1 MNTKIIQLTISYSIL
16 MANFISASEE
26 RELNDG
32 LRSVVRTTY
41 NGNDSLIVPADVGGE
56 EKERLPSKIR
66 TTEDVQGVL
75 DLHLRD
81 FSSLGLSIF
90 AIDQQLESLRSNRA
104 FMSNHSRAIGAL
116 ERTQEAQRGIYAYF
130 LGCKSK
136 LESTLNLTS
145 REVSVG
151 SSLDE
156 RISSIDIPDDPEK
169 MASNMR
175 DDLLSRL
182 NGASALVRIE
192 EDAVMREYT
201 DLERN
206 IESRKRQLDGKSIS
220 LQERESL
227 EREIMDLKRQLAEKD
242 ALLNLFQKEK
252 ESTERTVK
260 IIRVVTESIIAIG
273 QFVFEVL
280 RATRG
285 GCLVS

>member
-1 MNTKIIQLTISYSIL
+1 MNNKIIQLTVFYGIL
-16 MANFISASEE
+16 MASLVIASEE
-26 RELNDG
+26 KELDDG
-32 LRSVVRTTY
+32 PKSIVRTEY
-41 NGNDSLIVPADVGGE
+41 KSNSSLIRTSDDE
-56 EKERLPSKIR
+56 EERKLPPRIR

-75 DLHLRD
+75 DSHLRD

-90 AIDQQLESLRSNRA
+90 SIDQQLESLRSNRV
-104 FMSNHSRAIGAL
+104 FMTNHSRAIEAL
-116 ERTQEAQRGIYAYF
+116 ERTQESQRGIYAYF

-136 LESTLNLTS
+136 LETKLKLTD
-145 REVSVG
+145 REVMVG

-156 RISSIDIPDDPEK
+156 RISDIPDDPEE
-169 MASNMR
+169 MVSYMR

-192 EDAVMREYT
+192 EDAVIRQHA

-206 IESRKRQLDGKSIS
+206 IENRKKKLNDRGIS
-220 LQERESL
+220 SQEREVL

-260 IIRVVTESIIAIG
+260 IIRVVTESIIVIG

-280 RATRG
+280 KATRG
-285 GCLVS
+285 GCSVS